1 MPQEE
6 LQQLLEQTIEQIKKI
21 LERLKSLRW
30 LSHYKRKFKLTMYRQ
45 KYSKNR
51 KSVLFYPNKKYFFL
65 EYHVV
70 EMAEHDTKRRLRNS

>member
-30 LSHYKRKFKLTMYRQ
+30 LSHYKRKVKLTMYRQ
-45 KYSKNR
+45 KY
-51 KSVLFYPNKKYFFL
+51 
-65 EYHVV
+65 
-70 EMAEHDTKRRLRNS
+70 